1 MIDRPKR
8 EAVLL
13 AAARAAHEANRAL
26 CVSIGDDSQVPW
38 ESAPEWQRKSC
49 LTGVNGVLA
58 GTTPK
63 RLHETWLAEK
73 IADGWKF
80 GAVKDADKKE
90 HPCMIPYHELGWEQ
104 RAKDGLLIA
113 VVLAMTTALGGLV

>member
-1 MIDRPKR
+1 MDRPNR

-38 ESAPEWQRKSC
+38 EAVPEWQRQSC

-90 HPCMIPYHELGWEQ
+90 HPSMVSYHELPWQE